1 MKNKLKKI
9 LKSSLKLFLGILIFF
24 ISFSIGSI
32 PKFDSDINNYHNELV
47 TTINNSK
54 EDLTHKEE
62 ELSKAK
68 AEKDD
73 LEKQLSNL
81 NDSLNKTK
89 ESIKQLENSN
99 NN

>member
-32 PKFDSDINNYHNELV
+32 PKFDSDINNYHSELV

-62 ELSKAK
+62 ELSKTK

>member
-1 MKNKLKKI
+1 MKNTLKKI
-9 LKSSLKLFLGILIFF
+9 LKFLLGICIFF
-24 ISFSIGSI
+24 ISFFIGSSL
-32 PKFDSDINNYHNELV
+32 KDDSNLNNTHNELV

-68 AEKDD
+68 TEKED
-73 LEKQLSNL
+73 LEKQLSTL

-89 ESIKQLENSN
+89 ESIKQLDHSTN
-99 NN
+99 N